1 MKAKHRDLSKEGEM
15 KTHDALTILIGQIER
30 LRLDHEEISDELER
44 LSDDLCEIRNQVEI
58 DNTAV

>member
-1 MKAKHRDLSKEGEM
+1 M